1 MNTVRHC
8 PALFVTAPAS
18 AQGKTTVTAAL
29 ARYHRHRG
37 RRVRVFKTGPDFLD
51 PMILERAAGTPVY
64 QLDLW
69 MGGEDHCRH
78 LLYEAA
84 GAADL
89 ILIEGVM
96 GLFDGKPSSADLAAL
111 FGIPALAV
119 IDASA
124 MAQTFGAVALGL
136 ARYRDDVRVT
146 GVFANRVAG
155 ERHYAMLAESLPP
168 GLPPLGWLPRAPD
181 IALPDRHLGLMQASE
196 IGDLETRLERAAS
209 VIDMADD
216 RLPEAVT
223 FAPPTTMIAPL
234 PQLLAGVRV
243 AVARDHAFSFVY
255 RANLDLLRELGA
267 ELVFFSPL
275 KDVALPLAD
284 SLYLPGGYPELYI
297 DALGNNRALAED
309 IRAHHDAGKPLVA
322 ECGGMLYLCQS
333 LTDAEGKRGAMV
345 GLLPGE
351 ATMQKCLTALALQ
364 SVEIPEGNLRGH
376 TFHHSRLEM
385 DMAPV
390 ARGVCPNN
398 GPTAE
403 AVYRRHRLA
412 ASYIH
417 WYFPSNPLTCAR
429 LFQP

>member
-1 MNTVRHC
+1 VSAVRHC
-8 PALFVTAPAS
+8 PALFITAPAS
-18 AQGKTTVTAAL
+18 GQGKTTVTAAL
-29 ARYHRHRG
+29 ARYHRNRG
-37 RRVRVFKTGPDFLD
+37 RHVCVFKTGPDFLD
-51 PMILERAAGTPVY
+51 PMILERASGTPVY

-69 MGGEDHCRH
+69 MGGEEHCRH

-84 GAADL
+84 GEADL

-111 FGIPALAV
+111 FDIPVLAV

-155 ERHYAMLAESLPP
+155 ERHYKMLAESLSQGMPSF
-168 GLPPLGWLPRAPD
+168 GWLPRTPD
-181 IALPDRHLGLMQASE
+181 IALPNRHLGLMQAGE
-196 IGDLETRLERAAS
+196 IGDLEARLERAAS
-209 VIDMADD
+209 AINMADD
-216 RLPEAVT
+216 NLPEAVA
-223 FAPPTTMIAPL
+223 FAPLTATTAPL
-234 PQLLAGVRV
+234 PHLLAGVRV

-255 RANLDLLRELGA
+255 RANLDLLHELGA

-275 KDVALPLAD
+275 KDTALPLAD

-297 DALGNNRALAED
+297 DVLSNNRALAD
-309 IRAHHDAGKPLVA
+309 AIRVHHDAGKPLVA

-351 ATMQKCLTALALQ
+351 ATMQKRLTALALQ
-364 SVEIPEGNLRGH
+364 SVEIPEGGLRGH

-385 DMAPV
+385 DMAPS
-390 ARGVCPNN
+390 ARGVCPNS

-403 AVYRRHRLA
+403 AVYRQHRLA

-417 WYFPSNPLTCAR
+417 WYFPSNPVACAR

>member
-1 MNTVRHC
+1 MSAVRHC
-8 PALFVTAPAS
+8 PALFITAPAS
-18 AQGKTTVTAAL
+18 GQGKTTVTAAL
-29 ARYHRHRG
+29 ARYHRNRG
-37 RRVRVFKTGPDFLD
+37 RHVCVFKTGPDFLD
-51 PMILERAAGTPVY
+51 PMILERAAGNPVY

-78 LLYEAA
+78 LLSEAA
-84 GAADL
+84 GEADL

-111 FGIPALAV
+111 FGIPVLAV
-119 IDASA
+119 IDAAA

-155 ERHYAMLAESLPP
+155 ERHYKMLAESLPP
-168 GLPPLGWLPRAPD
+168 EMPSFGWLPYTPD
-181 IALPDRHLGLMQASE
+181 IALPNRHLGLMQAGE
-196 IGDLETRLERAAS
+196 IDDLEARLERAAS
-209 VIDMADD
+209 TINMAVDS
-216 RLPEAVT
+216 LPEAVA
-223 FAPPTTMIAPL
+223 FAPTTIAPL
-234 PQLLAGVRV
+234 PRLLAGLRV

-297 DALGNNRALAED
+297 DTLGNNRALAD
-309 IRAHHDAGKPLVA
+309 AIRAHHDAGKPLVA

-351 ATMQKCLTALALQ
+351 ATMQKRLMALALQ
-364 SVEIPEGNLRGH
+364 SVEIPEGGLRGH
-376 TFHHSRLEM
+376 TFHHSRLQM
-385 DMAPV
+385 DMVPV
-390 ARGVCPNN
+390 ARGVCPNS

-417 WYFPSNPLTCAR
+417 WYFPSNPVACAR